1 MSDNSEGNSEGALDS
16 GAPSSAANSNSSDNN
31 DLRDWGGWTRT
42 TNRRINSAML
52 CQLSYTPSTRIPA
65 ATVGPGFANVAR

>member
-1 MSDNSEGNSEGALDS
+1 MSDSSEGNSEGAPDL
-16 GAPSSAANSNSSDNN
+16 GAPSQETNSNSSDNN
-31 DLRDWGGWTRT
+31 DLQDWGGWTRT

-65 ATVGPGFANVAR
+65 PRAGPGFAYQL